1 MWTGLHFLRL
11 RGLNAKFPYQI
22 FVNLYLIFSSSLE
35 NYFLGLHAS
44 VKNSIDI
51 EGHLN
56 REQTM
61 VGAKNDSA

>member
-11 RGLNAKFPYQI
+11 WGLNAKFPYQI
-22 FVNLYLIFSSSLE
+22 FVNFYPIFFPSLE
-35 NYFLGLHAS
+35 NYFWDFYAT
-44 VKNSIDI
+44 VINSIDI